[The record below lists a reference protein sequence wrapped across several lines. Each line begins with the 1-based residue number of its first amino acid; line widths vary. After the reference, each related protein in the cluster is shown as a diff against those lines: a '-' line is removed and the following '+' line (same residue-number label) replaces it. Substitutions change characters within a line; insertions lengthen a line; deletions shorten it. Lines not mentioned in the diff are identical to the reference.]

1 MTRKAYYSYDFVYW
15 ELCFYCI
22 LYYSAAP
29 AIALVVSERYSSGKY
44 MTTGNANSRA
54 DCLVGL
60 LVRAVEEL
68 AESNEIKDSR
78 RLATAS
84 FQVQQTAIKYRSTV
98 AYLAK
103 NPEAVLRI
111 DTKQCKVADVS
122 PGKTFSVA
130 TKGGSD
136 CAPAR
141 NVHCPVCRVCPY
153 SWTCTS
159 LDNRTGITCMHRHA
173 VTVNEGPT
181 PSTTV
186 GEPQEALAACDV
198 ESGTATADLKAV
210 DFDIAVQ
217 HDLMIPE
224 AECLKI
230 VDEVLSKLDI
240 GEFHVKLNHRF
251 VLEGMFTPC
260 DAGADQFKKICSFT
274 MDKLDKKSW
283 VEVFTA
289 TPSTSLRMSWC

>member
-1 MTRKAYYSYDFVYW
+1 METTM
-15 ELCFYCI
+15 L
-22 LYYSAAP
+22 
-29 AIALVVSERYSSGKY
+29 SERWHLRLKNEILHR
-44 MTTGNANSRA
+44 NANSRA

-60 LVRAVEEL
+60 LVRAVDEL

-111 DTKQCKVADVS
+111 DTKQWKVADVS

-153 SWTCTS
+153 SWTCTC

-210 DFDIAVQ
+210 VWAQ
-217 HDLMIPE
+217 ERLQSRMIIRN
-224 AECLKI
+224 KI
-230 VDEVLSKLDI
+230 EIVWTFL
-240 GEFHVKLNHRF
+240 GPLN
-251 VLEGMFTPC
+251 VLEIQKYNIPGKRCC
-260 DAGADQFKKICSFT
+260 DG
-274 MDKLDKKSW
+274 
-283 VEVFTA
+283 
-289 TPSTSLRMSWC
+289 